1 MGLIDSGSKSG
12 RLLASRRYTHN
23 TFTTAQEAFT
33 DVLDLGASEIF
44 TQASKIPSTGLPFSS
59 SADISS
65 IYQDDG
71 NNIMKY
77 WFRQKMTK
85 SNLNNEVWFF
95 LNPTGSDAGIGAQL
109 ISSNQQTNFISPKYG
124 ASSLASSTTEDTT
137 PGYLAVL
144 YKSTA
149 VSHSLQT
156 GSLGG
161 GDIVSTND
169 YVFDYK
175 TGIVQF
181 LNGDTDPTDS
191 QYVYMTTYQ
200 YVGTS
205 LATGLNISGSTKVG
219 YNPSISTHQITG
231 SLLLDSTA
239 FKYGASTWKEASGVN
254 EFTGSSWEFK
264 SSVGSGDL
272 FIFKDNSD
280 NLVFKATQEKALVMG
295 EVVGNTPT
303 AVAGGLIYSGSNA
316 WYLGYENPPE

>member
-205 LATGLNISGSTKVG
+205 LATGLNVSGSTQVG

>member
-1 MGLIDSGSKSG
+1 
-12 RLLASRRYTHN
+12 
-23 TFTTAQEAFT
+23 
-33 DVLDLGASEIF
+33 
-44 TQASKIPSTGLPFSS
+44 
-59 SADISS
+59 
-65 IYQDDG
+65 
-71 NNIMKY
+71 MKY

-109 ISSNQQTNFISPKYG
+109 ISSDQQTNFISPKYG

-144 YKSTA
+144 YKSAA
-149 VSHSLQT
+149 VTSSLGT
-156 GSLGG
+156 GSLAGS
-161 GDIVSTND
+161 DIVSTND

-254 EFTGSSWEFK
+254 ELTGSSWEFK

-280 NLVFKATQEKALVMG
+280 NLVFKATQEKALVLG
-295 EVVGNTPT
+295 EVNGAMPT

>member
-33 DVLDLGASEIF
+33 DVLDLGAGEVF
-44 TQASKIPSTGLPFSS
+44 TQANLIPSTGLPFSG
-59 SADISS
+59 SADIGSYYS
-65 IYQDDG
+65 VDG
-71 NNIMKY
+71 DNIMRY
-77 WFRQKMTK
+77 WFRQNMTK
-85 SNLNNEVWFF
+85 SNTNNEVWFF
-95 LNPTGSDAGIGAQL
+95 LNPTGSDSGIGAQL
-109 ISSNQQTNFISPKYG
+109 ISSDQQTSFISPKYG
-124 ASSLASSTTEDTT
+124 ASSLANSTTEDAT

-144 YKSTA
+144 YKSSA

-156 GSLGG
+156 GSLAG

-181 LNGDTDPTDS
+181 LNADKDPTDS

-205 LATGLNISGSTKVG
+205 LATGLNVSGSTKVG
-219 YNPSISTHQITG
+219 YNPSVSSHQITG

-264 SSVGSGDL
+264 ATKGSGDL
-272 FIFKDNSD
+272 FTFKDDSD
-280 NLVFKATQEKALVMG
+280 NLLFKSTHDRVLVFN
-295 EVVGNTPT
+295 EVEGAMPT

-316 WYLGYENPPE
+316 WYLGYENPPT